1 MRRAPS
7 AIVGEEVDDW
17 AWRILL
23 AVPKRPRRPR
33 RPATGRDTRGRKQYR
48 YYPRWREARN
58 ETKFGRMVAFA
69 APSRAK
75 GASRKGLDADERAV
89 LQLLAL
95 AS

>member
-1 MRRAPS
+1 
-7 AIVGEEVDDW
+7 
-17 AWRILL
+17 
-23 AVPKRPRRPR
+23 
-33 RPATGRDTRGRKQYR
+33 
-48 YYPRWREARN
+48 
-58 ETKFGRMVAFA
+58 MVAFA